1 MASVAFEQFVRIA
14 WAYAAQSYPA
24 ELGRMRSSRVPS
36 GPEEWF
42 CEYVWCVFCAGF
54 SARVLS
60 RRWGMIWDAYRGF
73 SLEGEVE
80 REAILRVFGNAR
92 KVDAT
97 LRVRDMLRATPWP
110 EFRAHYL
117 TLLEAMQ
124 ALPYIGPVLARHLA
138 RNTGWEVGKDDVH
151 LRRLC
156 ARFGFRNAQE
166 MCEAGARILG
176 QPVGAVDYALWRY
189 CADYGH
195 HAEAGAAGRGGSCRV
210 VPF

>member
-1 MASVAFEQFVRIA
+1 MASVTFEQFVQIA
-14 WAYAAQSYPA
+14 WAYVAQAYPA
-24 ELGRMRSSRVPS
+24 ELGWMCSSRVPS
-36 GPEEWF
+36 GAEEWF

-60 RRWGMIWDAYRGF
+60 GRWGMIWDAYRGF

-80 REAILRVFGNAR
+80 RETILRVFGNAR

-97 LRVRDMLRATPWP
+97 LRVRDMLRETPWP
-110 EFRAHYL
+110 EFRARYL
-117 TLLEAMQ
+117 SSLEAMR
-124 ALPYIGPVLARHLA
+124 ALPYIGPALARHLA

-156 ARFGFRNAQE
+156 ARFGFRDAQE

-176 QPVGAVDYALWRY
+176 HPVGAVDYALWRY

-195 HAEAGAAGRGGSCRV
+195 ADSGVAGRGRSCRAM
-210 VPF
+210 PS